1 MTDILWLIYE
11 FFKAGLFA
19 VGGGLATLPFLARMA
34 ESHPAWFT
42 TEMLANMV
50 AISESTPGPLGVN
63 MATYVGYTV
72 AGIPG
77 GAIATLSLVA
87 PSVAIIMLIY
97 RVLQQY
103 KNSAAVKSIFG
114 GLRPAVTGLIA
125 AAGFSVFRMAVLTGE
140 TGSLAALVNWK
151 ALALFAVLLAG
162 TQWKKTKG
170 FHPVLFI
177 AVGAL
182 VGLLASF

>member
-1 MTDILWLIYE
+1 MSDILWLVFE

-19 VGGGLATLPFLARMA
+19 VGGGLATLPFLARMS

-72 AGIPG
+72 AGVPG
-77 GAIATLSLVA
+77 GIVATLSLVA
-87 PSVAIIMLIY
+87 PSVIIIMLIY

-103 KNSAAVKSIFG
+103 KNNPTVENVFT

-125 AAGFSVFRMAVLTGE
+125 AAGFSVFRMAAFVGGVL
-140 TGSLAALVNWK
+140 SWK
-151 ALALFAVLLAG
+151 ALVLFGAVLAL

-170 FHPVLFI
+170 LHPVLFI
-177 AVGAL
+177 AAGAV
-182 VGLLASF
+182 VGLLVAF

>member
-1 MTDILWLIYE
+1 MSDLFWLVFE

-19 VGGGLATLPFLARMA
+19 VGGGLATLPYLSRMSQ
-34 ESHPAWFT
+34 SHPTWFT

-77 GAIATLSLVA
+77 GIVATLSLVA
-87 PSVAIIMLIY
+87 PSVIIIMLIFK
-97 RVLQQY
+97 VLEQY
-103 KNSAAVKSIFG
+103 KNNPLVQSGFS

-125 AAGFSVFRMAVLTGE
+125 AAGFSVLRMSVFREG
-140 TGSLAALVNWK
+140 AAGFVDMFRWK
-151 ALALFAVLLAG
+151 GIILFVALFAL
-162 TQWKKTKG
+162 TQFKKTKNL
-170 FHPVLFI
+170 HPILFI
-177 AVGAL
+177 VCGAVI
-182 VGLLASF
+182 GLLTEL